1 MINKFLVHI
10 EKISNKK
17 TPQNILNEQTL
28 ILKQMIDGTSNKDK
42 DKILELATS
51 YLIESIQKRDYNKSF
66 GFSRFIFLCGFDE
79 PIQKIKKRGVFRSS
93 KYGYKANLLR
103 EVIFD

>member
-17 TPQNILNEQTL
+17 TPKNILNEQTL

-51 YLIESIQKRDYNKSF
+51 YLMESIQKRDYNKSF
-66 GFSRFIFLCGFDE
+66 GFSRFIFLGDA
-79 PIQKIKKRGVFRSS
+79 
-93 KYGYKANLLR
+93 ANLL
-103 EVIFD
+103 I